1 MHSVKPRTA
10 ALERALLNVFDVK
23 SAADLIFLEQWE
35 ISPVHGPAAARR
47 ISQLRRAN
55 PELAAAI
62 RLELSSP
69 PNAPVCDRKPSN
81 TGDRRG
87 AHQNYHL
94 VLTLE
99 PPRSLPRWQGAGLTS
114 LCEEQRLPA

>member
-10 ALERALLNVFDVK
+10 ALERALFNVSDVT
-23 SAADLIFLEQWE
+23 SIADLLFLEQWE
-35 ISPVHGPAAARR
+35 ISPLHGLAAARR

-69 PNAPVCDRKPSN
+69 PNARVCNRKLSN
-81 TGDRRG
+81 ICDRRG
-87 AHQNYHL
+87 THQNYHL

-99 PPRSLPRWQGAGLTS
+99 PPRSSPTWQEAGLTS
-114 LCEEQRLPA
+114 LCDEQRLQA